1 MLKRRINRA
10 SVEEGF
16 PHPTR
21 AVVAQAVGPLAAW
34 ALRAEEWFIL
44 ANRKC
49 HPGKRCRARW
59 RRRWVAAWGGGGEGS
74 TAWMRQRLAALRLGQ
89 VDERGAERETRCFE
103 QEEQRSG
110 PLG

>member
-1 MLKRRINRA
+1 M
-10 SVEEGF
+10 EEGF

-49 HPGKRCRARW
+49 HPGERCRARW

-74 TAWMRQRLAALRLGQ
+74 AAWMRQRLAALRLGQ
-89 VDERGAERETRCFE
+89 VDE
-103 QEEQRSG
+103 
-110 PLG
+110 